1 MAPRFRADRSCRA
14 GSHRL
19 APLIPG
25 PVILKIKVVFI
36 AFDVL
41 LAFFTDKTV
50 GLRRPG
56 RTAVAAAL
64 VMALLPTV
72 VVNASLYG
80 QMDAMWASFALGGVY
95 LPARGRGIRS
105 SS

>member
-1 MAPRFRADRSCRA
+1 
-14 GSHRL
+14 
-19 APLIPG
+19 
-25 PVILKIKVVFI
+25 
-36 AFDVL
+36 
-41 LAFFTDKTV
+41 
-50 GLRRPG
+50 
-56 RTAVAAAL
+56 
-64 VMALLPTV
+64 MALLPTV